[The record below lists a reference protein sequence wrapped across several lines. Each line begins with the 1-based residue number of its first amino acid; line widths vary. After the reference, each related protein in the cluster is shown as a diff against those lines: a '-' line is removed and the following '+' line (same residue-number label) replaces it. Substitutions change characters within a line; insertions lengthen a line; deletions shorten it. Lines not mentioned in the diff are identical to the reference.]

1 MLTVEEIT
9 SLQEFESLGSMWTDL
24 TAQIDEPSPFLSH
37 EWFQCCLEGF
47 GEGKQLRIILVR
59 DDSRLV
65 AAAPFWQHYETKRGI
80 KHRVISFVSCPDTP
94 FVDLIVLP
102 KERERALMAI
112 LDHLARRQR
121 RNWDILMAHQWPT
134 ESPNRRLITNLLDRS
149 STKYILGISSVT
161 PYVSIAGDWESFLST
176 RSQRFRKTYRN
187 NVNRIK
193 KLGDVE
199 VQCIRRDDQ
208 KVHLAEMFAVAERGW
223 KQEEGIG
230 MASAASVKRFFEKL
244 TEVASSHNWLLM
256 WILKVRGVPVAT
268 EYDLMWCDRVYALR
282 SDFDESYREVSPG
295 AYLEYQVLQWMFK
308 EGCRAYFTGPGLN
321 AYKLRWTEQ
330 TRENSV
336 VNICNTSARGW
347 YYWLVEG
354 NAVPLFRGLRDR
366 AIQWCKQSSS
376 GPST

>member
-59 DDSRLV
+59 DESRLIAV
-65 AAAPFWQHYETKRGI
+65 APFWQYDETKRGI
-80 KHRVISFVSCPDTP
+80 RHRVIGFVSSLDTP

-102 KERERALMAI
+102 KERERALIAI
-112 LDHLARRQR
+112 LDYLIKRQR
-121 RNWDILMAHQWPT
+121 RSWDLLVANQWPT
-134 ESPNRRLITNLLDRS
+134 ESPNFRLLTHLLNRS
-149 STKYILGISSVT
+149 DSRHFSGISSVT
-161 PYVSIAGDWESFLST
+161 PYLSIAGDWDSFLST

-193 KLGDVE
+193 KLGDIE

-230 MASAASVKRFFEKL
+230 MASATSVKRFFARL
-244 TEVASSHNWLLM
+244 TEVASARNWLLM
-256 WILKVRGVPVAT
+256 WILRVQGAPVAT
-268 EYDLMWCDRVYALR
+268 EYDLVWADRVYALR
-282 SDFDESYREVSPG
+282 SDFDESYREASPG

-308 EGCRAYFTGPGLN
+308 EGYRAYFTGPGLN

-330 TRENSV
+330 TQENRV
-336 VNICNTSARGW
+336 VNICNNSARGR
-347 YYWLVEG
+347 YYWLIEG
-354 NAVPLFRGLRDR
+354 NVVPFFRDLRDK
-366 AIQWCKQSSS
+366 AIHLREKSSS
-376 GPST
+376 EFST